1 MKENENKKDDRATLK
16 VPHSTRQKVTVL
28 AAALGV
34 PMYQAIDDLVSHKLT
49 EMGVNI
55 KDQNAMTQRDVIDAM
70 AALAEVVKV
79 NREIPGS
86 ESIVAEANEKIKA
99 LIPLLGAEEATGATD
114 VSFRVGEIISKEELA
129 AKYGYSVKEIELLI
143 QDALAILKDVYS
155 DALIIEMLEMIKKH
169 KMNLI
174 TTKHGM
180 LRDLRRRESH
190 GRP

>member
-1 MKENENKKDDRATLK
+1 MKENENRKDDRATLK
-16 VPHSTRQKVTVL
+16 VPHSTRQKVTML
-28 AAALGV
+28 AAALSV
-34 PMYQAIDDLVSHKLT
+34 PMYQAIDDLVSQKLA

-55 KDQNAMTQRDVIDAM
+55 KDKNTMTQRDVIDAM

-86 ESIVAEANEKIKA
+86 ESIIAEANEKIKEF
-99 LIPLLGAEEATGATD
+99 IPLLGAEAVAGATD
-114 VSFRVGEIISKEELA
+114 VSHRVGEIVSKEELA

-155 DALIIEMLEMIKKH
+155 DALVIELLDMVKKH

-174 TTKHGM
+174 TTKHLM

-190 GRP
+190 GRA